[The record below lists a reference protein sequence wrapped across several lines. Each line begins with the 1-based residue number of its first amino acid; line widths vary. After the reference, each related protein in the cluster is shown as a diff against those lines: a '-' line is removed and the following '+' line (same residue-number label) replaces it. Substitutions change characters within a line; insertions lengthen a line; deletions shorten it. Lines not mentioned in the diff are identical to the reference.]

1 MSVIKNISFITGHGS
16 VVQTLFS
23 GACMSIASRLKI
35 GINDFRPQF
44 AMLLALLGVFL
55 LAPFIIV
62 NLVNSNYL
70 LASGIFVVVVT
81 FIYLNFIIRRN
92 HKRVKLVGWFI
103 APIMLPILL
112 FAFSQLGIKGA
123 LWLYPAVIVL
133 YLVIPIIPALIINVV
148 LVIAVTF
155 MAINVLDT
163 DIAIR
168 LVASLTAVNVFIAGF
183 IFVLEAQQRYLKH
196 LALTDQLT
204 GLRNRTHLHAKVE
217 ELLALANRAKTP
229 ISLISL
235 DLDLFKR
242 INDTYGH
249 AVGDESLKALAKLLL
264 ERIRKTDMAYRMG
277 GEEFLLILHDTD
289 LKGALNLAEEL
300 RSKIENSDEIRTTS
314 SFGVAAYQHGETFSQ
329 CLKRSDDCLY
339 QAKNS
344 GRNCVVS
351 HEVGVER

>member
-1 MSVIKNISFITGHGS
+1 MS
-16 VVQTLFS
+16 L
-23 GACMSIASRLKI
+23 ASRLKI

-70 LASGIFVVVVT
+70 LASGIFVVVIT
-81 FIYLNFIIRRN
+81 FLYLNFIISRN
-92 HKRVKLVGWFI
+92 HKRVKLVGWII
-103 APIMLPILL
+103 APIMLPTLL
-112 FAFSQLGIKGA
+112 FAFYQLGLKGA

-133 YLVIPIIPALIINVV
+133 YLVVPIIPALIINVV

-155 MAINVLDT
+155 MAVNVLDT

-168 LVASLTAVNVFIAGF
+168 LVASLTAVNVFIAGL
-183 IFVLEAQQRYLKH
+183 IFVLEAQQRYLKNI
-196 LALTDQLT
+196 ALTDQLT
-204 GLRNRTHLHAKVE
+204 GLGNRTHLHAKVE
-217 ELLALANRAKTP
+217 ELLDLANRARTP
-229 ISLISL
+229 ISLVSM
-235 DLDLFKR
+235 DLDWFKR

-249 AVGDESLKALAKLLL
+249 SEGDESLRALAKLLL
-264 ERIRKTDMAYRMG
+264 ERLRKTDLAYRMG

-289 LKGALNLAEEL
+289 LQGALNLAEEL
-300 RSKIENSDEIRTTS
+300 KSKIEKSAEIRTTS
-314 SFGVAAYQHGETFSQ
+314 SFGVAQYQHGEPFSQ

-339 QAKNS
+339 RAKNS

-351 HEVGVER
+351 NEGEAK